1 MATAQQY
8 SVSIRGY
15 QPLYDWI
22 RAHTWR
28 MHSPP
33 GDHDVTITVGSNNT
47 LEVCASLLVF
57 VRAACL
63 LLGCPGCCQ
72 GQCQWTQAGLKTA
85 CGSFT
90 HVAVSAACSVTCHKP
105 ASSKQHCL

>member
-22 RAHTWR
+22 KAHTWR

-47 LEVCASLLVF
+47 LEVCASLLDSTG
-57 VRAACL
+57 AACL
-63 LLGCPGCCQ
+63 VHGYPVCCQ
-72 GQCQWTQAGLKTA
+72 AK
-85 CGSFT
+85 
-90 HVAVSAACSVTCHKP
+90 VSR
-105 ASSKQHCL
+105 

>member
-8 SVSIRGY
+8 SLSIRGY

-22 RAHTWR
+22 KAHTWR

-47 LEVCASLLVF
+47 LEVCASLLF
-57 VRAACL
+57 IRAACL
-63 LLGCPGCCQ
+63 LDCMLPRPVSRNELPAAAHARRCERCP
-72 GQCQWTQAGLKTA
+72 
-85 CGSFT
+85 
-90 HVAVSAACSVTCHKP
+90 
-105 ASSKQHCL
+105 